1 MRRFKRIRADPEKA
15 ADPQAVR
22 MAAVALLAG
31 RDFASSE
38 LRDKLESR
46 GYDAQVAA
54 EAVAELVAGGILNDG
69 RYAQNYVE
77 YHADRGQ
84 GPIRIAAALKTLG
97 LDEELI
103 DAALD
108 LGTDWPARAREVR
121 IRKFGLRPPESW
133 EERGRQARFLQY
145 RGFSSDDIGA
155 AFGGELDPDGQ

>member
-15 ADPQAVR
+15 ANPQAVR

-121 IRKFGLRPPESW
+121 IRKFGLSPPESW

>member
-121 IRKFGLRPPESW
+121 IRKFGLSPPESW

>member
-121 IRKFGLRPPESW
+121 IRKFGLSPPESW

-155 AFGGELDPDGQ
+155 AFGGEPDPDGQ